1 MRWPRVVLGALGAI
15 ATAAALTIQAPQV
28 YTFTGLGGLIAFI
41 VAAGCLAADLV
52 PYRPAHAAAAT
63 ASLVD
68 AVVLVVGGQAG
79 VPVIVPAALLLLLQL
94 APAASGRSPRRRP
107 APGFDA

>member
-15 ATAAALTIQAPQV
+15 ATAAALTVQAPQV

-41 VAAGCLAADLV
+41 VAAGCLAADVV
-52 PYRPAHAAAAT
+52 PYRQAHAAAAA
-63 ASLVD
+63 ASLAD
-68 AVVLVVGGQAG
+68 AVLLVVAGQIG
-79 VPVIVPAALLLLLQL
+79 VPVVVPAALLLLLQL
-94 APAASGRSPRRRP
+94 APAARGRWTQRRP